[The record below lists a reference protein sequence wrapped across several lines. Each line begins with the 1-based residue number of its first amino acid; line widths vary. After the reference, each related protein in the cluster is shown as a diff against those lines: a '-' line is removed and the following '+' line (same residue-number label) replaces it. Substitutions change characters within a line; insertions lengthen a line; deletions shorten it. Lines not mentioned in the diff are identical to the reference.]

1 MEIEKNLP
9 LKIHDVEWSILNSK
23 KIPWWERCQKLTDVE
38 QSIPLIFIALYL
50 FFLLIII
57 GVVDDISNYITT
69 I

>member
-23 KIPWWERCQKLTDVE
+23 KIPWWERSQKLTDVE